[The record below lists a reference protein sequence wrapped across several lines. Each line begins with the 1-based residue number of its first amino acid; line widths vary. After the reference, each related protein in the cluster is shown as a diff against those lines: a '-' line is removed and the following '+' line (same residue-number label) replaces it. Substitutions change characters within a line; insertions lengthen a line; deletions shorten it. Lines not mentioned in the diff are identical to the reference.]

1 MKLEMSNII
10 KEDSQEIEVIKET
23 EGQKVGANWISGTK
37 KHYLVDAAVFYLS
50 PEELR
55 NYEGGKYTTQDIVIE
70 AVEGYEM
77 TNKSTGQVED
87 VKIEQEDKVLYD
99 GKTFKVDEVN
109 NLTVHSD
116 YYEYVAK
123 KEVVDND

>member
-23 EGQKVGANWISGTK
+23 EGQKVGPNWISGTK
-37 KHYLVDAAVFYLS
+37 KHYLVDAAIFFLTS
-50 PEELR
+50 EELR

-123 KEVVDND
+123 KVNPDD